1 LVTQPDPLGGGQA
14 CPTPLQLASDLE
26 LPLDVVTRRT
36 AIVGQTGTGKTSTAV
51 VLAEEAAAAGAR
63 FVVIDPT
70 GAWYGLKSNAAG
82 DGPGVDCVVMGGH
95 HGDVPLDEHSGQV
108 VGELVAN
115 EGYNLVLDL
124 DRVGDRMA
132 SWGARQ
138 RFVADFLSALYENA
152 HSQVLVIFDEAHRF
166 APQVIRD
173 ESGHAARC
181 LGAVI
186 DVVALG
192 RRKGLAAVVV
202 TQRLAR
208 LHKDVLE
215 LCEIM
220 VAHRLRGTNDRK
232 ALQGW
237 IEEAGQD
244 VKVILARSLRARAR
258 RARVSA
264 PTLGIDG
271 VYMIRP
277 KRTFDSSASI
287 EVGEAA
293 IEPKVRSQ
301 VDLGALERLM
311 ADTLERQ
318 REDRP
323 EGAARDDQAADRGA
337 SRRRARSRMRFTA
350 SSSVATDVVVAH
362 RDRIAELETK
372 ADALRGYENASRA
385 AVRQALVSARGLIGA
400 LEDVDGHA
408 LADYAGDAGPADEPR
423 GSGTPHPGR
432 HTGADDG
439 RGSRAERKPIGQ
451 QIVESIERETN
462 GHGPTLKAGHLRILE
477 ALSRYRDR
485 GLTRTE
491 LVPLA
496 SFESKRTVGD
506 YIAYLKGVAYVTEA
520 PDGHLALTDAGL
532 ERLGPDAPRAPLTRD
547 DLYARRQSV
556 LKAGHRR
563 MLEAL
568 FKAHPDGFT
577 RKELARLV
585 DMNDR
590 TAGDYVAHL
599 KKHVLV
605 DERNRRIYAG
615 YVFYLGAEVAA

>member
-1 LVTQPDPLGGGQA
+1 VPD
-14 CPTPLQLASDLE
+14 TLQLASDLE

-220 VAHRLRGTNDRK
+220 VAHRLRGTNDLK
-232 ALQGW
+232 ALRGW

-244 VKVILARSLRARAR
+244 VKVILGEVSGLERG

-293 IEPKVRSQ
+293 VEPKVRSQ

-318 REDRP
+318 REEDPKVLRATIKRLT
-323 EGAARDDQAADRGA
+323 EEVEE
-337 SRRRARSRMRFTA
+337 ARSIEDGG
-350 SSSVATDVVVAH
+350 SSVATDVVVAH
-362 RDRIAELETK
+362 RDRIAELEGRVSV
-372 ADALRGYENASRA
+372 ADAQVDKLT
-385 AVRQALVSARGLIGA
+385 ARIA
-400 LEDVDGHA
+400 ELETLAGEIVEDAPGFDAHA
-408 LADYAGDAGPADEPR
+408 RRLHVLARHLKMPGPVEE
-423 GSGTPHPGR
+423 PHPGD
-432 HTGADDG
+432 TG
-439 RGSRAERKPIGQ
+439 PIEPDVPPPPPEPPAGG
-451 QIVESIERETN
+451 TN